1 MGSPDENKFRIA
13 LVGGLFAS
21 QPAGREILLRLAT
34 HVLKGNQ
41 IGNPPI
47 QRMLNDAMLHFI
59 PSVDPGFDNL
69 EENEDC
75 NPVVNTEVG
84 NKLLEEN
91 TDMSKQIDRVANA
104 FKTMLRTENYDAV
117 VILGGGASKIR

>member
-69 EENEDC
+69 EESEDC